1 MSDWIK
7 RPRVLLGI
15 IIGALVVFY
24 LVGSS
29 LKKPSSKSTTAPA
42 PTAAPTTPQTPSAAQ
57 TQSRLKQLP
66 VVNVM
71 IGGQKFKLWLATTT
85 AEQTAGLM
93 HVAHLPSDRGMIFLF
108 HHTAPKTFWMKNTPL
123 PLDVIF
129 LHGST
134 VVRMYTM
141 KPMNS
146 HQLYP
151 SVQPVTAG
159 IELCAG
165 TCAKLGLKPGDQIHL
180 PVSAQ

>member
-7 RPRVLLGI
+7 RPRVVVGI
-15 IIGALVVFY
+15 VIGALVVFY
-24 LVGSS
+24 LIGLSK
-29 LKKPSSKSTTAPA
+29 KKPASKSMTAPV
-42 PTAAPTTPQTPSAAQ
+42 PTAIPTAPPAPSAAQ

-71 IGGQKFKLWLATTT
+71 IGGRKFKLWLATTT

-93 HVAHLPSDRGMIFLF
+93 HVTDLPSDRGMIFLF
-108 HHTAPKTFWMKNTPL
+108 HHAAPKTFWMKNTPL

-134 VVRMYTM
+134 VVRMYNM

-151 SVQPVTAG
+151 SVQPVTAA
-159 IELCAG
+159 IELCSG
-165 TCAKLGLKPGDQIHL
+165 TCAELGLKPGDQIHL

>member
-15 IIGALVVFY
+15 IIAAVVVFY
-24 LVGSS
+24 LIGVS
-29 LKKPSSKSTTAPA
+29 KHKPAAKHTAASPPVAVHPAFTAPSA
-42 PTAAPTTPQTPSAAQ
+42 VQTRN
-57 TQSRLKQLP
+57 RLKQLP

-71 IGGQKFKLWLATTT
+71 IGGRKFKLWLATTA
-85 AEQTAGLM
+85 AEQTSGLM
-93 HVAHLPSDRGMIFLF
+93 DVTHLARDRGMLFLF
-108 HHTAPKTFWMKNTPL
+108 HHDVPKTFWMKNTPL

-146 HQLYP
+146 RLLYP

-159 IELCAG
+159 IELRGG

-180 PVSAQ
+180 PVSAN

>member
-15 IIGALVVFY
+15 IIGVVVVLY
-24 LVGSS
+24 LIGLSK
-29 LKKPSSKSTTAPA
+29 KKPVSKSTTAPA
-42 PTAAPTTPQTPSAAQ
+42 LASAPSSPRTPSAAQ
-57 TQSRLKQLP
+57 TQSRLKELP

-71 IGGQKFKLWLATTT
+71 IGGQQFKLWLATTT

-93 HVAHLPSDRGMIFLF
+93 HVTYLPSDRGMIFLF

-134 VVRMYTM
+134 VVRLYTM

-159 IELCAG
+159 IELCGG